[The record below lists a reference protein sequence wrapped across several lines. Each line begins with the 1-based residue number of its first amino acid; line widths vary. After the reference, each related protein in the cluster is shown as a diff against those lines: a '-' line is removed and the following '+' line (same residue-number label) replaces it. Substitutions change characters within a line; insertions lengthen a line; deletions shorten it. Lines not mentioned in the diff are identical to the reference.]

1 MAKAK
6 LDDILSLIE
15 TDHREVEQLFE
26 KIQKEKSSKKI
37 KDLFS
42 QIYEELSLH
51 TRAEELVFYPAMR
64 EYEET
69 AAYIEEA
76 EEEHDA
82 AKILLEE
89 MKLLEPDDSK
99 FKSKLTE
106 LIESVQHHVEEEE
119 EEIFSAVRESMEDQE
134 LQELG
139 QEFQQAKAKVEP
151 DVKTASPAA
160 K

>member
-6 LDDILSLIE
+6 AEDILSLIE

-26 KIQKEKSSKKI
+26 KIQKEKNSKKV
-37 KDLFS
+37 KDIFS

-69 AAYIEEA
+69 ATYLEEA
-76 EEEHDA
+76 EEEHNS

-89 MKLLEPDDSK
+89 LKMLEPDDSE

-119 EEIFSAVRESMEDQE
+119 EEIFSAVQESMDNQE

-139 QEFQQAKAKVEP
+139 QEFQQAKAKLEST
-151 DVKTASPAA
+151 VKTASPSA